1 MAGGAPAIPA
11 ESEPRSSLEQQ
22 TIVAVFLTSFGVG
35 FSGAAAPG
43 PLLAFT
49 IRESVRSGF
58 RAGPLVSAGHVLLE
72 LPLVVG
78 LAWGLG
84 GFLNRDPVVAGISLA
99 GGAFL
104 LWMGGGLVLR
114 PGSHLPEADR
124 DGVGAGGL
132 RRTVFGGVVISLV
145 NPFWTIWWATIG
157 LGFLAWA
164 QESGRAGVGAFYVG
178 HALSDFA
185 WYTFVAV
192 AVASGGRVMGP
203 RLYRGLLV
211 GCGVFLIG
219 LGVWFLVVGA
229 QHLVA
234 IAAK

>member
-1 MAGGAPAIPA
+1 MERETIAAI
-11 ESEPRSSLEQQ
+11 
-22 TIVAVFLTSFGVG
+22 FLTSFGVG

-49 IRESVRSGF
+49 IRESVRSGYK
-58 RAGPLVSAGHVLLE
+58 AGPLVSVGHAMLE
-72 LPLVVG
+72 LPLVIG
-78 LAWGLG
+78 LVWGLG

-104 LWMGGGLVLR
+104 LWMGAGLVLR
-114 PGSHLPEADR
+114 PGRHLPE
-124 DGVGAGGL
+124 VGEESGS
-132 RRTVFGGVVISLV
+132 TGGVWRMMLGGVLVSLS

-164 QESGRAGVGAFYVG
+164 QETGGTGVGAFYVG
-178 HALSDFA
+178 HALSDFV

-192 AVASGGRVMGP
+192 AVASGGRLMGP

-211 GCGVFLIG
+211 GCGLFLLG
-219 LGVWFLVVGA
+219 LGVWFLVAGVG
-229 QHLVA
+229 HLRA
-234 IAAK
+234 I